1 MAGQPVM
8 TAAVNDQPG
17 LRARAVEYLAMR
29 RALGFKLSAQ
39 GRVLMGFVDYAERR
53 GASTV
58 TTDLAVEWA
67 MDTPRSTDQLW
78 WARRL
83 MVVRIFARHLKAFD
97 SATEIPPDD
106 VLVGHYRR
114 TTPYLYSDQQVAD
127 LMAAAQQLAPPLRG
141 HTYAT
146 VIGLLAV
153 TGLRIGEAARLDRCD
168 VDLDSGVLTIRDS
181 KFAKSRAVPVHVT
194 TVAALRHYAALR
206 DTLRPSQA
214 CAAFFV
220 STRGTRLDPANT
232 SHTFAELLDVAGI
245 RAQPG
250 VRRPRIHD
258 LRHLFAVNTLLG
270 WYRPE
275 IDGDPAAMLPAL
287 STYLGHVD
295 PKSTYWY
302 LQATPQLLA
311 LAAQRLE
318 HHQPHPD
325 GDAS

>member
-1 MAGQPVM
+1 M
-8 TAAVNDQPG
+8 TAVVNDQPG
-17 LRARAVEYLAMR
+17 LRVRAVQYLAMR
-29 RALGFKLSAQ
+29 RALGFKLSTQ
-39 GRVLMGFVDYAERR
+39 GRVLLGFVAYAERR

-58 TTDLAVEWA
+58 TTDLAVAWA
-67 MDTPRSTDQLW
+67 IDTPRSTDQLW

-83 MVVRIFARHLKAFD
+83 MVVRIFARHLKALD
-97 SATEIPPDD
+97 PATQIPPDD

-127 LMAAAQQLAPPLRG
+127 LMAAAHQLAPPLRG
-141 HTYAT
+141 QTYAT

-153 TGLRIGEAARLDRCD
+153 TGLRIGEATRLDRGD

-181 KFAKSRAVPVHVT
+181 KFAKSRAVPVHAT
-194 TVAALRHYAALR
+194 TVAALRRYATQR
-206 DTLRPSQA
+206 DELRPTQT

-232 SHTFAELLDVAGI
+232 SHTFARLLDAAGI
-245 RAQPG
+245 TAQPG
-250 VRRPRIHD
+250 ARRPRIHD
-258 LRHLFAVNTLLG
+258 LRHLFAVTTLLG
-270 WYRPE
+270 WYDPE
-275 IDGDPAAMLPAL
+275 LDGDPAAMLPAL

-318 HHQPHPD
+318 DHQPQPR

>member
-1 MAGQPVM
+1 M

-17 LRARAVEYLAMR
+17 LRVRAVEYLAMR

-39 GRVLMGFVDYAERR
+39 GRVLMGFVDYAEQR

-58 TTDLAVEWA
+58 TTDLAVAWA

-83 MVVRIFARHLKAFD
+83 MVVRIFARHLAAAD
-97 SATEIPPDD
+97 PATEIPPDD
-106 VLVGHYRR
+106 VLVGHHRR
-114 TTPYLYSDQQVAD
+114 TTPYLYSDQQVRG
-127 LMAAAQQLAPPLRG
+127 LIAAAHQLAPPLRG
-141 HTYAT
+141 QTYAT

-153 TGLRIGEAARLDRCD
+153 TGLRIGEAARLDHGD
-168 VDLDSGVLTIRDS
+168 VDLGSGVLTIRDS
-181 KFAKSRAVPVHVT
+181 KFAKSRAVPVHLT
-194 TVAALRHYAALR
+194 TAEALRRYAIAR
-206 DTLRPSQA
+206 DRLRPTRT

-232 SHTFAELLDVAGI
+232 CHTFAGLLELAGI
-245 RAQPG
+245 TAHPG
-250 VRRPRIHD
+250 SRRPRVHD
-258 LRHLFAVNTLLG
+258 LRHTFTVNTLLG

-275 IDGDPAAMLPAL
+275 FDGDPAAMLPAL

-311 LAAQRLE
+311 RAAQRLE
-318 HHQPHPD
+318 TSPAQPHGG
-325 GDAS
+325 GDRS